1 MLPDRVRT
9 RWFKILRRSVIAIVL
24 ASQLIWAT
32 DVWARAGG
40 GGGFGGGGG
49 GFSGGAV
56 GAVGDLA
63 AAVEGAQ
70 SIP

>member
-1 MLPDRVRT
+1 MRGLEPEVVVG
-9 RWFKILRRSVIAIVL
+9 LVAVAVAVEVEGEV
-24 ASQLIWAT
+24 AS
-32 DVWARAGG
+32 
-40 GGGFGGGGG
+40 
-49 GFSGGAV
+49 AV

>member
-1 MLPDRVRT
+1 MRGLEPEVVVG
-9 RWFKILRRSVIAIVL
+9 LVAVEVAVAVAE
-24 ASQLIWAT
+24 AS
-32 DVWARAGG
+32 
-40 GGGFGGGGG
+40 
-49 GFSGGAV
+49 AV

>member
-1 MLPDRVRT
+1 MRGLEPEVVVG
-9 RWFKILRRSVIAIVL
+9 LVAVAVAVEVEV
-24 ASQLIWAT
+24 AS
-32 DVWARAGG
+32 
-40 GGGFGGGGG
+40 
-49 GFSGGAV
+49 AV

>member
-1 MLPDRVRT
+1 MRGLEPEVVVG
-9 RWFKILRRSVIAIVL
+9 LVAVAVEGEV
-24 ASQLIWAT
+24 AS
-32 DVWARAGG
+32 
-40 GGGFGGGGG
+40 
-49 GFSGGAV
+49 AV